1 MPHESKLT
9 PQSVC
14 DAADDGYNADIQQ
27 AIFNVLNKSQARL
40 RKDDYLS
47 W

>member
-1 MPHESKLT
+1 VPHESKLT

-27 AIFNVLNKSQARL
+27 AMKNFVDSSKL
-40 RKDDYLS
+40 
-47 W
+47 